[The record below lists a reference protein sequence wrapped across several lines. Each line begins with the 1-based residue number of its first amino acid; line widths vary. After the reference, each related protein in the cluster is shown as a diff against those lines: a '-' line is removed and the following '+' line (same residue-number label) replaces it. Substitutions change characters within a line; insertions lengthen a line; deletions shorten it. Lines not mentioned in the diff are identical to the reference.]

1 MVSEEKGKS
10 RSGSVTPRKRSESEQ
25 REGASLTPRARELI
39 SVLKGTPGPDSP
51 FTLDLLNTLV
61 KEEAGKAAGAEE
73 KVLPWGDFTQRWRY
87 NVKITPSSGAALV
100 KTFEDFQHEWTMDR
114 SATVTR
120 LEEMLRGARATQA
133 GKKDGQHS
141 EHGFALVGK
150 ALAEWCRSENAS
162 GNPRGTC
169 LGTPCPVRAADGRRC
184 GRPCTVHA
192 ISPLAPC
199 LLYTSP
205 SPRDRG

>member
-1 MVSEEKGKS
+1 ME
-10 RSGSVTPRKRSESEQ
+10 
-25 REGASLTPRARELI
+25 
-39 SVLKGTPGPDSP
+39 
-51 FTLDLLNTLV
+51 
-61 KEEAGKAAGAEE
+61 EEAGKAAGAEE

-169 LGTPCPVRAADGRRC
+169 LGTPCPVRAADGRAPVH
-184 GRPCTVHA
+184 GPCHQSSRTRLQVPA
-192 ISPLAPC
+192 GTPVGSRGSA
-199 LLYTSP
+199 
-205 SPRDRG
+205 RD